1 VLILSLVICGKQS
14 NKEAC
19 LVAGVNGEDFKEED
33 DISAECELNT
43 AKYKGAV
50 VRPNKL
56 TS

>member
-1 VLILSLVICGKQS
+1 MLSLVICGKQS

-33 DISAECELNT
+33 DIGAKYELNA
-43 AKYKGAV
+43 AKYKGAIF
-50 VRPNKL
+50 RLDKL